1 MSSLAQ
7 CTSPIEHKRND
18 KLQARS
24 GVGLDTLLPYHNR
37 GKLSR
42 RLGHK
47 CVLVVMSSKS
57 FLFTTHPC
65 CLVAFLLCCIIIC
78 FFFLSRDV
86 FFLSASLSVIV
97 MSCVNDVG
105 SPPTLMSFCFIII
118 THHIDST
125 STNRR
130 LWGVTRCES
139 RVLIDVQQTLLQVRQ
154 QNN

>member
-105 SPPTLMSFCFIII
+105 SPPTLCLFASLLLIILI
-118 THHIDST
+118 A
-125 STNRR
+125 
-130 LWGVTRCES
+130 LA
-139 RVLIDVQQTLLQVRQ
+139 LIDDCGE
-154 QNN
+154 